1 MNTYRTIQETDDSVE
16 TTYEIQK
23 SRFITHVCHVENE
36 EDARAFVQSMKKRY
50 FDARHNC
57 SAWVLGEL
65 ADKQKSNDDG
75 EPGGTAGNPILEAI
89 HKNGLTNVVVVVT
102 RYFGGIKLGAG
113 GLIRAYGHA
122 AVLGLNEAV
131 LLEMTPFQETAITIS
146 YDLLYSN
153 LDSTRQE
160 NFLQALSFSRN
171 RDNGGQPQVHV
182 LEAELERE
190 LADNMKWVLEEDF
203 KDYAFAVPQ
212 QKMWEI
218 VKKHERKLF

>member
-36 EDARAFVQSMKKRY
+36 EEARAFVLSMKKRY

-146 YDLLYSN
+146 YDLLAPVEHW
-153 LDSTRQE
+153 LRQKEIRSTGPDYADQVTLHLLLPPASQEQLLTELTDLTSARFQQE
-160 NFLQALSFSRN
+160 NGALARIALPI
-171 RDNGGQPQVHV
+171 R
-182 LEAELERE
+182 
-190 LADNMKWVLEEDF
+190 
-203 KDYAFAVPQ
+203 
-212 QKMWEI
+212 
-218 VKKHERKLF
+218 